1 MKKLSIVFLVISLTS
16 FFLFNI
22 SESTVDENGVL
33 VEPFYFIPI
42 GYFMLFISA
51 VLYIFYKI
59 LNRN

>member
-1 MKKLSIVFLVISLTS
+1 MKKLSFVFLVISLTS

-42 GYFMLFISA
+42 GYFMLFVSA
-51 VLYIFYKI
+51 VLY
-59 LNRN
+59 